1 MNQLVMSLIV
11 LLGTWPTLAVVQDKA
26 AQQPAASLASN
37 QSEQTKNA
45 VELAV
50 DESKKRGDTVVG
62 GCLQDCGEKA
72 DNTTGDKGVT
82 AQILELPKPT
92 YPRIARAA
100 HASGTVDVQVLID
113 FDGTVIAAAALGG
126 HPLLQ
131 SASVDAA
138 RNARFGP
145 TVLAGQP
152 VKVTGIIRYTFT
164 AQ

>member
-1 MNQLVMSLIV
+1 MNQLLMSLIV
-11 LLGTWPTLAVVQDKA
+11 LLGTWPALAVVQDKA
-26 AQQPAASLASN
+26 AQQPAVLLASN

-45 VELAV
+45 VELAI
-50 DESKKRGDTVVG
+50 DESQKKGDTVVG
-62 GCLQDCGEKA
+62 SCLQDCDEKA
-72 DNTTGDKGVT
+72 DSATGDKGVT
-82 AQILELPKPT
+82 AQIIELPKPA
-92 YPRIARAA
+92 YPPVARAA
-100 HASGTVDVQVLID
+100 HVSGAVDVQVLID

-131 SASVDAA
+131 GASVDAA

-164 AQ
+164 AR